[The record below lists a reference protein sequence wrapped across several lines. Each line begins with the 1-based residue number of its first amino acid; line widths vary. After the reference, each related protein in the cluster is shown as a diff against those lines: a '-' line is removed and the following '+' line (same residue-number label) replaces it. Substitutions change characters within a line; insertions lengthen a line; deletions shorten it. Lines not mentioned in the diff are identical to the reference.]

1 MRAHVP
7 AAVSREAVTML
18 LFLEQMQAHWMPW
31 CGLLLGLFAPV
42 SIHAHRREAYLWGE
56 ITAYLAAIGLFGL
69 IVWHWQ
75 GNDVRF
81 GWAWFV
87 FMVGG
92 LVLAFWW
99 YRFGVPSVDQFK
111 DRLTKRSNLVRVG
124 RTDVRTVAQELPS
137 PRKEYDP
144 RRFHRA
150 GNYFLG
156 MDSAGKPIY
165 WGGVLPHTCIAGT
178 SGAGKGRKL
187 QDLSAQSILNG
198 EALFYL
204 DPKDDEWGPHALFAA
219 CQEHAAAYHYL
230 RLLPESSVQINL
242 LEGAKAWEIE
252 ELFHAALGLADV
264 GAGSDF
270 YRAKDRHA
278 AHEAAAIAACERM
291 TIAQLYQRMA
301 TDEYWQEESPGF
313 LGKLG
318 ELAQVDAIN
327 AKCGAFSISDVI
339 AHGGGVYVVGS
350 MTLQG
355 VKRAQQMIFVRV
367 QQIATAR
374 DRMEGKQR
382 TVSVIADE
390 AKYHISRPVLQ
401 GLGASRDKGMRV
413 VLAFQSFTD
422 LKDCPD
428 DLNPDMVVGAIVE
441 NTPCKLIYRLEDPDT
456 ADWLAR
462 KSGVVLVDDQ
472 ARTLEKN
479 IALAETALAE
489 RTIRQGEHFLFDT
502 NKLMNLPAGWSVL
515 FGQGVAQACY
525 ISAYRVTKSLVAITP
540 MAATVAQAEAEG
552 DFSESVRAVPLP
564 LPKVGGKNSS
574 GHTDDDFFSLE

>member
-1 MRAHVP
+1 MAAP
-7 AAVSREAVTML
+7 AAT
-18 LFLEQMQAHWMPW
+18 
-31 CGLLLGLFAPV
+31 
-42 SIHAHRREAYLWGE
+42 
-56 ITAYLAAIGLFGL
+56 
-69 IVWHWQ
+69 
-75 GNDVRF
+75 
-81 GWAWFV
+81 
-87 FMVGG
+87 
-92 LVLAFWW
+92 
-99 YRFGVPSVDQFK
+99 
-111 DRLTKRSNLVRVG
+111 
-124 RTDVRTVAQELPS
+124 
-137 PRKEYDP
+137 
-144 RRFHRA
+144 
-150 GNYFLG
+150 
-156 MDSAGKPIY
+156 
-165 WGGVLPHTCIAGT
+165 
-178 SGAGKGRKL
+178 AGKGRKL
-187 QDLSAQSILNG
+187 QDLAAQSILNG

-219 CQEHAAAYHYL
+219 CQEHGAAYHYL
-230 RLLPESSVQINL
+230 RLLPESAIQINL

-252 ELFHAALGLADV
+252 ELFQAALGLADV

-270 YRAKDRHA
+270 YRVKDRHA
-278 AHEAAAIAACERM
+278 AHEAAAIAASEQL
-291 TIAQLYQRMA
+291 TIDQVYQRMA
-301 TDEYWQEESPGF
+301 ADEYWQEESPGF

-327 AKCGAFSISDVI
+327 AKHGAFSINDVV
-339 AHGGGVYVVGS
+339 ASGGGVYVVGS
-350 MTLQG
+350 MTLQA

-367 QQIATAR
+367 QQIVTAR
-374 DRMEGKQR
+374 DRMKGKQR
-382 TVSVIADE
+382 TVCVIADE

-525 ISAYRVTKSLVAITP
+525 VSAYRVTKTIEATTP
-540 MAATVAQAEAEG
+540 MVAPVSRAEAESNL
-552 DFSESVRAVPLP
+552 SESVDAVPLE
-564 LPKVGGKNSS
+564 LPKVVGKKRS
-574 GHTDDDFFSLE
+574 GHADDDFFSLE